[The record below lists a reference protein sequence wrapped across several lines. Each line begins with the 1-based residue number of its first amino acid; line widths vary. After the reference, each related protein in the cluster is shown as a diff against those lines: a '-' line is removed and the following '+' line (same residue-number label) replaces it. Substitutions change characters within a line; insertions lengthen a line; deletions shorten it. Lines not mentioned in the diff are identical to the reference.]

1 MDLFILVNVSLK
13 LKIEIKFL
21 FIQNSYEKS
30 DSAFKSKYENILSSR
45 KIFSNL
51 RLANSELKNRLY
63 KWIVKNNNLKSILK
77 LNILFNSFKLTFKL
91 GLRSKSLT
99 VRVIF

>member
-30 DSAFKSKYENILSSR
+30 DAFKSKYENILSSR